1 MRKTGD
7 STFNAEVTVTGIKS
21 SVKHVGNALE
31 IYDKDGNKGVT
42 INADGTFVA
51 ETGYGATE
59 NSAVQTYLSGMLS
72 AGNETVCGIYL
83 EYALKGEY
91 NWKLSC
97 N

>member
-1 MRKTGD
+1 MKR
-7 STFNAEVTVTGIKS
+7 
-21 SVKHVGNALE
+21 VGNTLE

-42 INADGTFVA
+42 INADGTIVA
-51 ETGYGATE
+51 ETNYGVSATKD
-59 NSAVQTYLSGMLS
+59 NLATMQTYLSGMLS
-72 AGNETVCGIYL
+72 AGNETVFGIYR

>member
-7 STFNAEVTVTGIKS
+7 STFNAEVTVTGIKI
-21 SVKHVGNALE
+21 SVKH
-31 IYDKDGNKGVT
+31 GVT
-42 INADGTFVA
+42 INADGTIVA
-51 ETGYGATE
+51 ETGYGATA
-59 NSAVQTYLSGMLS
+59 NATVQTYLSGMLS
-72 AGNETVCGIYL
+72 AGNETVFGIYR